1 MTKNAMTKLLIIDD
15 HDIVRQGVRRLLTL
29 LPDSEVTEAAS
40 YDSGLEAFE
49 RDRPDV
55 VILDINLDGGSG
67 LELLTRLRSANENV
81 RVVMFSM
88 HADPAYAHRALRSG
102 ALGFV
107 SKSAPADELIEAVK
121 SANEGRR
128 YIDRRLASEM
138 ALNPIDGD
146 PLSSLTNRE
155 TEILRLLG
163 EGKSLNEIA
172 ATFGIAYKTV
182 ANTCTRLKE
191 KLGVD
196 RTADLIRISL
206 ERITPRSPG

>member
-1 MTKNAMTKLLIIDD
+1 MKLLIVDD
-15 HDIVRQGVRRLLTL
+15 HDIVRQGVRRLLSL
-29 LPDSEVTEAAS
+29 LPDSVVAEAGTAEE
-40 YDSGLEAFE
+40 GF
-49 RDRPDV
+49 DV
-55 VILDINLDGGSG
+55 YMREKPAVVVLDINLGGGSG
-67 LELLTRLRSANENV
+67 LELLTRLRSADHEA

-88 HADPAYAHRALRSG
+88 HADPAYANRALRSG

-107 SKSAPADELIEAVK
+107 GKSASADELIEAVK
-121 SANEGRR
+121 AASTGRR
-128 YIDRRLASEM
+128 YIDRRLASDM
-138 ALNPIDGD
+138 VLNPAEGD
-146 PLSSLTNRE
+146 PLSSLSNRE

-172 ATFGIAYKTV
+172 NTFGIAYKTV

-206 ERITPRSPG
+206 ERMSPRAPG

>member
-1 MTKNAMTKLLIIDD
+1 MKLLIVDD
-15 HDIVRQGVRRLLTL
+15 HDIVRQGVRRLLSL
-29 LPDSEVTEAAS
+29 VPDSDVYEANSA
-40 YDSGLEAFE
+40 EAGYE
-49 RDRPDV
+49 AYMGQRPDV
-55 VILDINLDGGSG
+55 VILDINLADGSG
-67 LELLTRLRSANENV
+67 LELLTRLKSADAQA

-88 HADPAYAHRALRSG
+88 HADPAYASRALRSG
-102 ALGFV
+102 AVGFV
-107 SKSAPADELIEAVK
+107 GKSASADELIEAVK
-121 SANEGRR
+121 AAAAGQR

-138 ALNPIDGD
+138 VLNPVEGD

-172 ATFGIAYKTV
+172 NTFGIAYKTV

-206 ERITPRSPG
+206 ERITPRAPG

>member
-1 MTKNAMTKLLIIDD
+1 
-15 HDIVRQGVRRLLTL
+15 
-29 LPDSEVTEAAS
+29 
-40 YDSGLEAFE
+40 
-49 RDRPDV
+49 
-55 VILDINLDGGSG
+55 
-67 LELLTRLRSANENV
+67 
-81 RVVMFSM
+81 MFSM
-88 HADPAYAHRALRSG
+88 HADPAYASRALRSG
-102 ALGFV
+102 AVGFV
-107 SKSAPADELIEAVK
+107 GKSASADELIEAVK
-121 SANEGRR
+121 AAAAGQR

-138 ALNPIDGD
+138 VLNPVEGD

-172 ATFGIAYKTV
+172 NTFGIAYKTV

-206 ERITPRSPG
+206 ERITPRAPG

>member
-1 MTKNAMTKLLIIDD
+1 MKLLIIDD

-29 LPDSEVTEAAS
+29 LPDSVVAEAGTA
-40 YDSGLEAFE
+40 DEGFEAYMRE
-49 RDRPDV
+49 KPAV
-55 VILDINLDGGSG
+55 VLLDINLGGGSG
-67 LELLTRLRSANENV
+67 LELLTRLRSADQQA

-88 HADPAYAHRALRSG
+88 HADPGYANRALRSG

-107 SKSAPADELIEAVK
+107 GKSASADELIEAVK
-121 SANEGRR
+121 AASTGRR
-128 YIDRRLASEM
+128 YIDKRLASDM
-138 ALNPIDGD
+138 VLNPVEGD
-146 PLSSLTNRE
+146 PLSTLSNRE

-172 ATFGIAYKTV
+172 ITFGIAYKTV

-191 KLGVD
+191 KLGVE

-206 ERITPRSPG
+206 ERMSTRTPG

>member
-1 MTKNAMTKLLIIDD
+1 MKLLIIDD
-15 HDIVRQGVRRLLTL
+15 HDIVRQGVRRLLSL
-29 LPDSEVTEAAS
+29 VPDSEVSEA
-40 YDSGLEAFE
+40 DSAEAGFE
-49 RDRPDV
+49 AYTREKPDV
-55 VILDINLDGGSG
+55 VILDINLAGGSG
-67 LELLTRLRSANENV
+67 LELLSRLRSADDQA
-81 RVVMFSM
+81 RIIMFSM
-88 HADPAYAHRALRSG
+88 HADPAYANRALRSG
-102 ALGFV
+102 AVGFV
-107 SKSAPADELIEAVK
+107 GKSAGADELIEAVRHAAQGK
-121 SANEGRR
+121 R

-138 ALNPIDGD
+138 VLNPVEGG
-146 PLSSLTNRE
+146 PLNSLTNRE

-206 ERITPRSPG
+206 ERMTPRTPS

>member
-1 MTKNAMTKLLIIDD
+1 MKLLIVDD
-15 HDIVRQGVRRLLTL
+15 HDIVRQGVRRLLSL
-29 LPDSEVTEAAS
+29 LPDSVVAEAGTAEE
-40 YDSGLEAFE
+40 GF
-49 RDRPDV
+49 DV
-55 VILDINLDGGSG
+55 YMREKPAVVVLDINLGGGSG
-67 LELLTRLRSANENV
+67 LELLTRLRSADHEA

-88 HADPAYAHRALRSG
+88 HADPAYANRALRSG

-107 SKSAPADELIEAVK
+107 GKSASADELIEAVK
-121 SANEGRR
+121 AASSGRR
-128 YIDRRLASEM
+128 YIDKRLASDM
-138 ALNPIDGD
+138 VLNPAEGD
-146 PLSSLTNRE
+146 PLSSLSNRE

-172 ATFGIAYKTV
+172 NTFGIAYKTV

-206 ERITPRSPG
+206 ERMSPRAPG